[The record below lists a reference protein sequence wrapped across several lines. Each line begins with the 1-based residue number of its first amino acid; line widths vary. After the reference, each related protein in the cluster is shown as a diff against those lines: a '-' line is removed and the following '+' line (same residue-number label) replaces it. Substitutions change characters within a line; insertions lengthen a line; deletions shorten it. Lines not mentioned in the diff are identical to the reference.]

1 VRRPVHVALSLLCL
15 AVSLPCAAA
24 GCGAERQAPPDPDA
38 ALRSKLERRDFPAA
52 GLSIALPGRIPIGPA
67 MPPQVF
73 RAGVGDW
80 FMSAFAYPRS
90 ERLPRGRVALAAAR
104 RRLIAE
110 VRERDPRWR
119 LVSSRLTRADGAPAV
134 ELVGDQTL
142 SRARVRTRS
151 LHVYR
156 GEGEYVLELAAG
168 LSRFP
173 SLDRSTFDPIA
184 RSLRVTGEIEN

>member
-1 VRRPVHVALSLLCL
+1 V
-15 AVSLPCAAA
+15 

-38 ALRSKLERRDFPAA
+38 ALRSKLERRDFPDA
-52 GLSIALPGRIPIGPA
+52 GLSIALPRRIPIGPTEA
-67 MPPQVF
+67 PQVF

-80 FMSAFAYPRS
+80 FLSAYAYRRS
-90 ERLPRGRVALAAAR
+90 EQLPRGRAELVTAR

-110 VRERDPRWR
+110 VRQRDPRWR
-119 LVSSRLTRADGAPAV
+119 LVRARLTSVDGAPAV

-156 GEGEYVLELAAG
+156 GESEYVLELAAG
-168 LSRFP
+168 LRRFP
-173 SLDRSTFDPIA
+173 SLDRTTFRPIA
-184 RSLRVTGEIEN
+184 RSLRVTGVIEN

>member
-1 VRRPVHVALSLLCL
+1 VRRLARLSLLCVAL
-15 AVSLPCAAA
+15 A

-38 ALRSKLERRDFPAA
+38 ALRSKLERREFPGA
-52 GLSIALPGRIPIGPA
+52 GLSIALPRRIPIGPA
-67 MPPQVF
+67 EAPQVF

-80 FMSAFAYPRS
+80 FLSAFAYRRT
-90 ERLPRGRVALAAAR
+90 ERLPRGRAELAAAR
-104 RRLIAE
+104 RRLVGE

-119 LVSSRLTRADGAPAV
+119 LVRARLTSVDGAPAV

-168 LSRFP
+168 VRRFH
-173 SLDRSTFDPIA
+173 SLDRTTFRPIA
-184 RSLRVTGEIEN
+184 RSLRVTGEIED